1 MKTKEIF
8 KAWAPSVY
16 YVLLDDAG
24 RLLCGLFR
32 PSHKL
37 LLELLL
43 QLGHLHPQPP
53 VVLGNPA
60 AHLGLLLS
68 AEGALVEQSGAGVV
82 CSLEL
87 YKAKKIK
94 KF

>member
-1 MKTKEIF
+1 
-8 KAWAPSVY
+8 
-16 YVLLDDAG
+16 
-24 RLLCGLFR
+24 
-32 PSHKL
+32 
-37 LLELLL
+37 
-43 QLGHLHPQPP
+43 LHPQPP

-68 AEGALVEQSGAGVV
+68 AEGALVEQSGAGFV

-94 KF
+94 NF